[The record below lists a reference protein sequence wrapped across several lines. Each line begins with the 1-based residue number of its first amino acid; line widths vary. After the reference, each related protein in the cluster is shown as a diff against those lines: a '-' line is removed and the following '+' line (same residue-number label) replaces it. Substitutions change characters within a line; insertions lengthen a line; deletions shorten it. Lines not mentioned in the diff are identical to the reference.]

1 MAYGVPGRATLG
13 AIRELRA
20 EGEKVGLIR
29 PITAWPFP
37 EKAFAQINPAV
48 KGVITVEENATGQ
61 LIDDA
66 ALFIKKTHKD
76 RNIPAYA
83 LTYVYNTPPIRSIKS
98 DYFRIKD
105 GEVKEVY

>member
-1 MAYGVPGRATLG
+1 M
-13 AIRELRA
+13 
-20 EGEKVGLIR
+20 
-29 PITAWPFP
+29 
-37 EKAFAQINPAV
+37 
-48 KGVITVEENATGQ
+48 EENATGQ